1 VSGSGDLLSSLLPRR
16 ENIRPGMML
25 LRGFCDPAA
34 LMPVIEKIVAASP
47 LRHMVTPGGH
57 AMSVAMTNCGALG
70 WVSDRTGYRYDRID
84 PLTGAP
90 WPRLPAE
97 FSRLAGAAAEAAG
110 FARFDPD
117 ACLVNRYA
125 VGTRLTAHQDRNERD
140 YRAPIVSVSLG
151 LPAVFFVHEAESR
164 AGSARSIKLASG
176 DVLVWGGPARLAYHG
191 VRDLKPGTDNLTG
204 PFRFNLTMRRAG

>member
-1 VSGSGDLLSSLLPRR
+1 M
-16 ENIRPGMML
+16 IL
-25 LRGFCDPAA
+25 LRGFCEPAV
-34 LMPVIEKIVAASP
+34 LMPVVERVVAASP

-70 WVSDRTGYRYDRID
+70 WVSDRSGYRYDRVD

-90 WPRLPAE
+90 WPALPPE
-97 FSRLAGAAAEAAG
+97 FSRLAVAAADAAG
-110 FARFDPD
+110 FPRFDPD

-140 YRAPIVSVSLG
+140 FSAPIVSVSLG
-151 LPAVFFVHEAESR
+151 LPAVFFVHEGDGR
-164 AGSARSIKLASG
+164 AGPARAIKLASG
-176 DVLVWGGPARLAYHG
+176 DVLVWGGPSRLAYHG
-191 VRDLKPGTDNLTG
+191 VRDLKPGTDQLTG